1 MIPSI
6 PRSSAAKFTYAAY
19 IFVFFVYLFAP
30 LIAVSVFAFND
41 SQFPS
46 LPWRGFTLDWFLSS
60 AGRTGVGRTGLFF
73 DNGLMSSIGTS
84 TKVAIIVTLISVTVG
99 TTNAFLLERM
109 NFRGRGILYVVMLWP
124 LVIPGVILGVSIL
137 QFMSTIANGLEDFFN
152 IRIDFMRPGLPLVIA
167 GQFSFIATIA
177 TLIISA
183 RLRKFDIELEE
194 AALNLGASHWM
205 AIWTVTLPFLRP
217 SMIGAGIISILMSFE
232 NFNTTLM
239 LVGSDAPI
247 TIRVFTAMRDGVSPV
262 INALSL
268 VMMFAMATLAIG
280 LMFTGGSKD
289 QGK

>member
-6 PRSSAAKFTYAAY
+6 PRSRTAKVTYAAY
-19 IFVFFVYLFAP
+19 MSVFFVYLFAP
-30 LIAVSVFAFND
+30 LITVSVFAFND

-60 AGRTGVGRTGLFF
+60 EGRIGLFF
-73 DNGLMSSIGTS
+73 NNGLMRSIGTS

-109 NFRGRGILYVVMLWP
+109 DFKGRSILYIVMLWP

-194 AALNLGASHWM
+194 AALNLGASRM
-205 AIWTVTLPFLRP
+205 AAIWTVTLPFLRP
-217 SMIGAGIISILMSFE
+217 AMIGAGIISILMSFE

-268 VMMFAMATLAIG
+268 LMMFAMAGLAVG
-280 LMFTGGSKD
+280 LMFTGGSSEK
-289 QGK
+289 KKA